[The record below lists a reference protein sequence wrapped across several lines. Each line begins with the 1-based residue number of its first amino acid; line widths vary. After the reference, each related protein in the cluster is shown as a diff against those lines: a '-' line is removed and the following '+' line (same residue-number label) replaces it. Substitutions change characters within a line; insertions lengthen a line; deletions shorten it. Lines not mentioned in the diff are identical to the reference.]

1 MKFKFELEEHGI
13 THTMEGD
20 LGEWTAYVDV
30 VQNFANLISG
40 AYGYTIHLD
49 PHTDSGKPL
58 TEDEL
63 WEEYSEEEEK
73 PVKNNKKCKAKC
85 E

>member
-20 LGEWTAYVDV
+20 LGEWTAYVDIV
-30 VQNFANLISG
+30 HNFANLISG

-49 PHTDSGKPL
+49 PHTDSGKTL

-63 WEEYSEEEEK
+63 WEEYSEEEEQ
-73 PVKNNKKCKAKC
+73 PVKKKKCKAKC